1 VRAIFMGKHK
11 RSAALALE
19 HLVGRGCEVAAV
31 VCPPDA
37 GDAAD
42 EQRLDLVAE
51 RHGLRLATDDELYA
65 EIEAAALG
73 DIDLVLSFLFWKRI
87 RGPLIDLASAG
98 CLNFHPAPLPDMRG
112 VGGFNVAI
120 LEDFPEW
127 GVSAHF
133 VDEQFDTGDIVRV
146 DRFPI
151 DRERETALSL
161 DFRSQETLLAVYR
174 DVVDAALDRRELPRT
189 PQGEGRYVTSAEME
203 ELRRIRPDDDA
214 ATVARRIRAYWYPPH
229 DGATVEIAGKTVTL
243 VDRQLLAETAAAYR
257 DAGVFS

>member
-11 RSAALALE
+11 RSAARALE
-19 HLVGRGCEVAAV
+19 HLVASGCEVAAV
-31 VCPPDA
+31 VCPADP
-37 GDAAD
+37 GEAA
-42 EQRLDLVAE
+42 EAQRVDLVAE
-51 RHGLRLATDDELYA
+51 RHGLRLATDDDLYA
-65 EIEAAALG
+65 EIESGALR
-73 DIDLVLSFLFWKRI
+73 DVDLVLSFLFWKRI
-87 RGPLIDLASAG
+87 RKPLIELGTIG

-120 LEDFPEW
+120 LEDLPEW

-161 DFRSQETLLAVYR
+161 DLKSQARLLALFR
-174 DVVDAALDRRELPRT
+174 DVVDQAMAGRELARET
-189 PQGEGRYVTSAEME
+189 QGEGRYVTFAEME

-229 DGATVEIAGKTVTL
+229 DGAAVEIAGQTMTL
-243 VDRQLLAETAAAYR
+243 VDRGLLADAARAYR
-257 DAGVFS
+257 DAGVFP